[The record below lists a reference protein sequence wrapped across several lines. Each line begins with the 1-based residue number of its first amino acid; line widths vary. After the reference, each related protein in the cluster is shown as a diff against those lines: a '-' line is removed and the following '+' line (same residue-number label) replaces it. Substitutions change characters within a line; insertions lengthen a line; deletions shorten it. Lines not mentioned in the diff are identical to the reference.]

1 MSDLRTELFTK
12 VVPKMS
18 QLTKQ
23 TLDNLNFDD
32 PDQPEETPA
41 TVDNTV
47 VSIKE
52 QVFDFVKAH
61 PGCSCTEVSSELPHI
76 SNSTVMTTLYLLAE
90 RKLIHKTK
98 SSVDH
103 RLIYS
108 AAVDAYPRADI
119 KARMEKMRARR
130 EEIGAAEIS
139 RRISEGHKRNKAE
152 AATSTLAKKI
162 VLVKKPEQPAA
173 PAVQVTPV
181 DLNTLSIVQARKLYD
196 ELKQIF
202 GA

>member
-18 QLTKQ
+18 QLTNQ
-23 TLDNLNFDD
+23 TLDNLTFDD
-32 PDQPEETPA
+32 PDQPDVPA
-41 TVDNTV
+41 QEAEITNNER
-47 VSIKE
+47 I
-52 QVFDFVKAH
+52 FNWVKAH
-61 PGCSCTEVSSELPHI
+61 PACYSKDVAKGFDGVISSSSVMSQLFNLTERGVL
-76 SNSTVMTTLYLLAE
+76 
-90 RKLIHKTK
+90 HKTVC
-98 SSVDH
+98 SSTGSM
-103 RLIYS
+103 IYS
-108 AAVDAYPRADI
+108 AAVDSYPRSS
-119 KARMEKMRARR
+119 KAKRVQQMFDARNKLPAG
-130 EEIGAAEIS
+130 ELA
-139 RRISEGHKRNKAE
+139 RRISEGHKRKKAE

-162 VLVKKPEQPAA
+162 VLVKKPEQPAT